1 MKAFTKLLFVAF
13 VSMLG
18 FASCDKQE
26 ELAPTIKIEEVVAS
40 DDTYV
45 FTIKATGAT
54 KCAYILFDGD
64 TITAEKVFSDG
75 VAVNNFNDPVAVG
88 NLKSGITYY
97 LAAAAKNSAGAVLS
111 NTLKF
116 TTKGNGGND
125 NGDDNGGDNGGNGD
139 DNGDDNGGNN
149 GGNDDNFE
157 LPEIDGVENV
167 VITKT
172 TGGCWYSEYNYYVYF
187 VLENGDRI
195 QLDFYTLSDTMSQ
208 YFPYGTYT
216 LGSNYAPYTIHPE
229 SSCYLPNGWEGFGYQ
244 FTDAYVTVDVVDGK
258 YAIYMILTYDA
269 DGVEKSIQGYYNG
282 IMSNASVPA
291 GDDTGS
297 DKLIE
302 VLEIGSTSFKF
313 RINAEADQYW
323 RCSVVDKRVYDQ
335 YQSNPGAWVVTYG
348 FMLGGTLT
356 FDWVNGEYCEYVPG
370 LPMSVTSS
378 TDYLI
383 IAALMDYSEGQ
394 ETTLLGGVE
403 VVQVRTKAE
412 SVGSGRVDVTMKQIN
427 VNDIVFD
434 CVFGDNVWSCYAA
447 MLETTNVEEVKA
459 GAYVQFGY
467 NSYEEC
473 MLSLVPDLSPEFKRQ
488 FMSSQYDYKWENL
501 KYGTSYT
508 LCIKVLDNNGGATYQ
523 EYGPFTTNR

>member
-18 FASCDKQE
+18 LASCEKQE
-26 ELAPTIKIEEVVAS
+26 ELAPTIEITEVVVA
-40 DDTYV
+40 DDSFV
-45 FTIKATGAT
+45 FSVSAKGAT
-54 KCAYILFDGD
+54 KCAYILYDGD
-64 TITAEKVFSDG
+64 VMTAEKVFAEGTIIKDANSM
-75 VAVNNFNDPVAVG
+75 VAVS
-88 NLKSGITYY
+88 NLKSGTTYHIV
-97 LAAAAKNSAGAVLS
+97 AAAKNSVAAVLS
-111 NTLKF
+111 NTLTF
-116 TTKGNGGND
+116 TTKGNSGGNGGNDNGGDD
-125 NGDDNGGDNGGNGD
+125 NGDDNGGDNGGN
-139 DNGDDNGGNN
+139 NG

-229 SSCYLPNGWEGFGYQ
+229 SSCYLPYGWEGFGYQ

-258 YAIYMILTYDA
+258 YAIYMMLTYEA

-302 VLEIGSTSFKF
+302 VLEVGSTSFKF
-313 RINAEADQYW
+313 RINADADQYW

-427 VNDIVFD
+427 VNDVVFD

-488 FMSSQYDYKWENL
+488 FMASQYDYKWENL
-501 KYGTSYT
+501 KYDTSYT